1 MSVAALETTVHDAAG
16 VVLRYRLKHT
26 GQSSDRL
33 GACEVC
39 NRHAS
44 EVFHLTGA
52 MLYERAAK
60 PDSDPGR
67 FGWTHHKCVDV
78 FGHRDCVTSRRAGT
92 LVMSLPDDRGDP
104 NFRAVIGGVD
114 VLIGR
119 DAEGFKV
126 YIADRYEA
134 VRSTLL
140 RAYRFAEEAVNH
152 PERRQ
157 PITRLD

>member
-1 MSVAALETTVHDAAG
+1 MNATAIETTVHDAAG

-26 GQSSDRL
+26 GQSSERL
-33 GACEVC
+33 GVCEVC
-39 NRHAS
+39 NGHAS
-44 EVFHLTGA
+44 DVFHLTGA

-60 PDSDPGR
+60 PDNDPDR

-78 FGHRDCVTSRRAGT
+78 FGHRDCMTSRRAGT
-92 LVMSLPDDRGDP
+92 LVMTLSDDRSDP
-104 NFRAVIGGVD
+104 NFRTVIGGVD

-119 DAEGFKV
+119 DNEGFKV

-134 VRSTLL
+134 IRSTLL

-152 PERRQ
+152 PERRRA
-157 PITRLD
+157 ISALD

>member
-1 MSVAALETTVHDAAG
+1 MSAMAIETTIHDAAG
-16 VVLRYRLKHT
+16 VVLRYRLKGT

-39 NRHAS
+39 NCHAS
-44 EVFHLTGA
+44 DVFHLTGA
-52 MLYERAAK
+52 MLYERVAK
-60 PDSDPGR
+60 PDNDPAR
-67 FGWTHHKCVDV
+67 FGWTHHKSIDV

-92 LVMSLPDDRGDP
+92 QVMTLTDDRGDP
-104 NFRAVIGGVD
+104 NFRTVIGGVD

-152 PERRQ
+152 PERRR
-157 PITRLD
+157 PITALD